1 MKDYYQILGVAKD
14 ASPEEIKKAF
24 HKLAHKHHPHK
35 GGDESKF
42 KEINEAYQILSDKQ
56 KRDQYDKY
64 GTNFDGTNPSGF
76 DPSAFNWAWGNPSAN
91 QGAGSDEEGFEFDLG
106 DLGGVFEDFF
116 GGRGASSANQKR
128 NLKRGRD
135 IKIDIEVVLED
146 IVAGITKEITL
157 HKEIVCSRCTG
168 KGTEPG
174 TKVKECF
181 SCRGTGQVQQV
192 KRTFLG
198 SFTQWTVCPECK
210 GEGEVPEKPC
220 NVCKGEGKV
229 KGEKVIKIYVP
240 AGVDSN
246 QMIKLKGEGNAGK
259 RGGEAGDLYIRIN
272 VKPHAIF
279 ERKGD
284 DLYIGMNITYSQAVL
299 GDKIEVPTISGKPII
314 LTIPNGTESG
324 KILKISDKGIPHF
337 SGYGKGSMFVE
348 LVIKTP
354 RKPSRKQRELLEE
367 LKKEGL

>member
-1 MKDYYQILGVAKD
+1 MKDYYQILGVSKD

-56 KRDQYDKY
+56 KRDQYDRY
-64 GTNFDGTNPSGF
+64 GTTYDNPNQGGF
-76 DPSAFNWAWGNPSAN
+76 DPSSFNWAWGNRSAS
-91 QGAGSDEEGFEFDLG
+91 QSSGEEDGFEFDLG

-116 GGRGASSANQKR
+116 GARASSANQKR

-135 IKIDIEVVLED
+135 IKIDIEVDLEE
-146 IVAGITKEITL
+146 ILTGITKEITL
-157 HKEIVCSRCTG
+157 HKEVVCTRCSG
-168 KGTEPG
+168 SGTEPN

-181 SCRGTGQVQQV
+181 SCRGAGQVQQV

-198 SFTQWTVCPECK
+198 SFTQWTTCPECK
-210 GEGEVPEKPC
+210 GEGEVPEKAC

-229 KGEKVIKIYVP
+229 KGEKEIKIYVP

-246 QMIKLKGEGNAGK
+246 QIIKIKSEGNAGK
-259 RGGEAGDLYIRIN
+259 RGGEAGDLYIKVN
-272 VKPHAIF
+272 VKPHPIF

-284 DLYIGMNITYSQAVL
+284 DLYLGIDISYSQAVL
-299 GDKIEVPTISGKPII
+299 GDKVEVPTLGEKPVL
-314 LTIPNGTESG
+314 LTIPSGTESG
-324 KILKISDKGIPHF
+324 KILKLSGKGIPRF
-337 SGYGKGSMFVE
+337 SGYGKGNMFVE

-354 RKPSRKQRELLEE
+354 KKPTKKQKELLEE